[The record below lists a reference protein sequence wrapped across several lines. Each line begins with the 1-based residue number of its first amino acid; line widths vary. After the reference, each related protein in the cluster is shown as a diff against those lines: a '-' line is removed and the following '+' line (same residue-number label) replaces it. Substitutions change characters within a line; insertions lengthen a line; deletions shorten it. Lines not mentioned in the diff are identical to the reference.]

1 MLPRRF
7 PIMASASW
15 LLAGLACAAAACDR
29 SQTPPPVGT
38 PTASPPDRSSVA
50 TSTSA
55 PLPPGVIAQAI
66 GRTGIVR
73 VEQRGTSRVLTID
86 GIVQGGTAAHPGVE
100 PGRDPLVDLARM
112 VRPGARS
119 ALLIGLGTGAT
130 ATALARAGM
139 QVEAVELEPV
149 IVDFAR
155 RYFDYRG
162 NATVGDGLEF
172 ARTCNRSFDLV
183 IVDAFDGKEAPS
195 PLATPDA
202 ASVFRGRRTP
212 DGVLLIRTLG
222 APDSARV
229 TAQWSALRDRFR
241 LGFSSGID
249 QERQNIVMIA
259 SAAPL
264 TIDDATAIPMWP
276 LGLSEGVSPA
286 LREAQPGSGGAEREL
301 VVTGYLVRDASGAV
315 FVELPHL
322 EMGGVRYLL
331 DEAGAKEASPLLPA
345 AAKFPTQGDIRTDGD
360 PAGTLRDVLGGGG
373 VKRSDV
379 RFSPVVAR
387 IRGKARLRA
396 VIDPDANMGMGRS
409 AAPPASNPL
418 LPYGGVLYE
427 LRDARVLWSLRHSDW
442 QAAHTRRLQPIV
454 GRAASALTRGRIDEG
469 VAELKR
475 YLQEAGSAL
484 GEPALRLPA
493 IDDVGVLKTR
503 LEATARPASN
513 PPGAAWT
520 ARACDTAVHGLP
532 LFDDGTSMDALKL
545 RESLVACASSF
556 YERSALR
563 EEGDDSAAS
572 ARRLLALLPDDD
584 TASSRRVRKAV
595 RERHGELTP
604 LQEPP
609 GTAAAR

>member
-1 MLPRRF
+1 
-7 PIMASASW
+7 
-15 LLAGLACAAAACDR
+15 
-29 SQTPPPVGT
+29 
-38 PTASPPDRSSVA
+38 
-50 TSTSA
+50 
-55 PLPPGVIAQAI
+55 
-66 GRTGIVR
+66 
-73 VEQRGTSRVLTID
+73 
-86 GIVQGGTAAHPGVE
+86 
-100 PGRDPLVDLARM
+100 
-112 VRPGARS
+112 
-119 ALLIGLGTGAT
+119 
-130 ATALARAGM
+130 
-139 QVEAVELEPV
+139 
-149 IVDFAR
+149 
-155 RYFDYRG
+155 
-162 NATVGDGLEF
+162 
-172 ARTCNRSFDLV
+172 
-183 IVDAFDGKEAPS
+183 
-195 PLATPDA
+195 
-202 ASVFRGRRTP
+202 
-212 DGVLLIRTLG
+212 
-222 APDSARV
+222 
-229 TAQWSALRDRFR
+229 
-241 LGFSSGID
+241 
-249 QERQNIVMIA
+249 
-259 SAAPL
+259 
-264 TIDDATAIPMWP
+264 
-276 LGLSEGVSPA
+276 LSEGVSPS
-286 LREAQPGSGGAEREL
+286 LREAQPGSGGAEREQM
-301 VVTGYLVRDASGAV
+301 VTGYLVRDPSGAV

-322 EMGGVRYLL
+322 EMGGVRYVL
-331 DEAGAKEASPLLPA
+331 DEAGAKEASTLLPA

-409 AAPPASNPL
+409 SARPASNPL

-427 LRDARVLWSLRHSDW
+427 LRDAHVLWSLRHSDW

-454 GRAASALTRGRIDEG
+454 RRAASALTRGRIDEG

-475 YLQEAGSAL
+475 YLQEAGAAL

-493 IDDVGVLKTR
+493 IDDVGVLKNR
-503 LEATARPASN
+503 LEAMGRPAST

-532 LFDDGTSMDALKL
+532 LFDDGTSIDALKL

-563 EEGDDSAAS
+563 EEGDDSATS
-572 ARRLLALLPDDD
+572 ARRLLALVPDDD